1 MLTGG
6 TGSGHIH
13 CPYLVSL
20 DEGLTNEGMKLYGLL
35 SDIYKT
41 HIETISRPAAEA
53 AVDDAGKDTDKE
65 GAPS

>member
-1 MLTGG
+1 
-6 TGSGHIH
+6 
-13 CPYLVSL
+13 
-20 DEGLTNEGMKLYGLL
+20 MKLYGLL